1 MKTYEVK
8 IKVTTENPED
18 CLVLGNLVQHTVSN
32 VAHKDLIKLLSKVK
46 DNPKLVSKALSFI

>member
-1 MKTYEVK
+1 MKNYEVK
-8 IKVTTENPED
+8 IKVTTESPED
-18 CLVLGNLVQHTVSN
+18 CVVLGNLIQHTVSN